1 MTQRNAPANYPKRIS
16 NRMAMVEDPAH
27 YRRTSYHAN
36 ALGQADA
43 RLTPHRLYLLPGRAD
58 NVQQAAYRS
67 LFRAGNLY
75 FPSERSKQFRSSIPG
90 DVPAA
95 LVLLT
100 ALLSNR
106 QAQVPRLCQNRALL
120 L

>member
-43 RLTPHRLYLLPGRAD
+43 RFTPHPLYLLPGRAD

-75 FPSERSKQFRSSIPG
+75 VRDRTETR
-90 DVPAA
+90 VPVGAEQTVSFLDSWRCSRCSCVVDRIA
-95 LVLLT
+95 V
-100 ALLSNR
+100 
-106 QAQVPRLCQNRALL
+106 
-120 L
+120 